1 MFRRDVREK
10 EHVVNIHR
18 RATADRGQA
27 DWREDDECETE
38 NARQELSTRAARVYR
53 YTSSRD
59 QGRGPRVFRYVRSGT
74 RWTRSKDAAPTVPA
88 SSLIPVNTRASRRRS
103 IRPDGQV
110 KETERKKLARRKP
123 REPNNGHSWVANRK
137 NTWRQGPPDASET
150 RELTGGGHGSSR
162 RSGERTNELGCILRN
177 SDRKGQQHR

>member
-18 RATADRGQA
+18 LATADRGQA

-74 RWTRSKDAAPTVPA
+74 RWTRV
-88 SSLIPVNTRASRRRS
+88 
-103 IRPDGQV
+103 
-110 KETERKKLARRKP
+110 
-123 REPNNGHSWVANRK
+123 
-137 NTWRQGPPDASET
+137 
-150 RELTGGGHGSSR
+150 
-162 RSGERTNELGCILRN
+162 
-177 SDRKGQQHR
+177 